1 MKTPQ
6 TPNFATNA
14 STSRTSTPRTPNR
27 PLPSSPPPKVRSILD
42 ANAPIFVP
50 LSGPV
55 TNDQEENHV
64 DMKARILARFN
75 GDGGSYFD
83 ADPSGDNP
91 NSEYVRLKL
100 KLDSLSGW
108 RRAANETADD
118 SFIKELRSRLEAVKR
133 HYFFDEDD
141 AEAQYRTER
150 QKSDA
155 AHLQARLRANEAPTL
170 PVSSPPAKHRPAP
183 LQPSPP
189 ELPSKPSSD
198 VFEADGEDAT
208 VGLFDILEPLP
219 TEETTSTGTTVTIRD
234 MALPKHWSGRTP
246 KTLLTEIVHKVP
258 SAFMCPF
265 SCILLTSTLRTLVDG
280 PICCHHLPLHFWAES
295 RQTCCCYDS
304 LGRRQDRGLG
314 NERVCMPRH
323 EPSRAIYRH
332 CRPAFPHLPSV
343 GRVCLGDKFRECAHV
358 LPLTSVDIQRTM
370 GRTGSRSQIRRGR
383 HQSGCLG
390 KTQIYRRTE
399 DGP

>member
-1 MKTPQ
+1 M
-6 TPNFATNA
+6 
-14 STSRTSTPRTPNR
+14 
-27 PLPSSPPPKVRSILD
+27 
-42 ANAPIFVP
+42 P

-55 TNDQEENHV
+55 INDQEENHV

-75 GDGGSYFD
+75 GDGGSYLD

-108 RRAANETADD
+108 RRATYETADD
-118 SFIKELRSRLEAVKR
+118 SFIKDLRSRLEAVKR

-170 PVSSPPAKHRPAP
+170 PVSPPPAKHRPVP

-198 VFEADGEDAT
+198 VFDADGEDAT

-258 SAFMCPF
+258 SVFMYPLF
-265 SCILLTSTLRTLVDG
+265 MHLTDQHFVISCRRTDLLSSPTVVFR
-280 PICCHHLPLHFWAES
+280 
-295 RQTCCCYDS
+295 
-304 LGRRQDRGLG
+304 
-314 NERVCMPRH
+314 
-323 EPSRAIYRH
+323 
-332 CRPAFPHLPSV
+332 
-343 GRVCLGDKFRECAHV
+343 GRVAQNVQLLRFAGVAA
-358 LPLTSVDIQRTM
+358 
-370 GRTGSRSQIRRGR
+370 RSGI
-383 HQSGCLG
+383 G
-390 KTQIYRRTE
+390 K
-399 DGP
+399 